1 MANEYSTLIDPVR
14 SPDNIIHQGY
24 TSEALERALRGEVE
38 FGPPNMRD
46 YGESN
51 VWDILNLLETAANPG
66 PWDTLKANL
75 TVPGT
80 ETRIF
85 PTAENQ
91 LNMARMSLAMPG
103 TPEYGKATIEQ
114 QSAKQLLPV
123 LEGMS
128 NRSTPDNPMGL
139 PWQEQV
145 PEPEDGIWD
154 SIRDFLVQPAGAQA
168 DTPLYSDP
176 IAGLPYDD
184 PIAGLP
190 NVDITPGYANF
201 SNRIGW
207 QGALRGLEEDLIKGR
222 PDISG
227 NLAMPSGARATG
239 LYAEPR
245 RELPD
250 WVPEP
255 IKNFFKPD
263 LRPTNI
269 EEYREGDP
277 TWIRNY
283 NPFWTPDW
291 DDSDLVYP
299 QSSGVKIPELGQL
312 LASTEYIPS
321 FTERMETG
329 PQILSTGSSYEAPM
343 DTDIITDIN
352 LSDTLAEAMGRML
365 ENRAQYGLADIS
377 DVERRRGAETLF
389 EEAERAPE
397 IRQRLI
403 ERGPSSIREAL
414 ESRNISFLPF
424 RRASIAIP
432 EGLPANKPFPES
444 VTKLPEAVKLISAPP
459 PQIRKPEPQPEA
471 RREPEKPQAVKPKP
485 VKPKPAKTQ
494 SQTTAARRKRTST
507 KAKVNKVA
515 KETKVPKSAASEA
528 LSRARGDAN
537 KAIMIAPVIH
547 HFTEKKKKD
556 PTVYVPS
563 IRVGPTG
570 QWIGGL

>member
-1 MANEYSTLIDPVR
+1 MANEYSTLIDPAR
-14 SPDNIIHQGY
+14 SLDNIIHQGY
-24 TSEALERALRGEVE
+24 TSEALERALRGEAE

-51 VWDILNLLETAANPG
+51 VWGIQNLLETAANPG

-80 ETRIF
+80 DTQLLPASEDL
-85 PTAENQ
+85 

-145 PEPEDGIWD
+145 PEPEDGMWD

-168 DTPLYSDP
+168 AYTPLYNDP
-176 IAGLPYDD
+176 IAGLPEGFGGAYRETEPFVDR
-184 PIAGLP
+184 ARRWVKSLP
-190 NVDITPGYANF
+190 YVDAYIENRDHNMMVHGSPSIDGKLAVSEEGAN
-201 SNRIGW
+201 SVRRN
-207 QGALRGLEEDLIKGR
+207 LEKLLGSERYLKFMQFVN
-222 PDISG
+222 PTEF
-227 NLAMPSGARATG
+227 PPT
-239 LYAEPR
+239 
-245 RELPD
+245 
-250 WVPEP
+250 
-255 IKNFFKPD
+255 PD
-263 LRPTNI
+263 L
-269 EEYREGDP
+269 
-277 TWIRNY
+277 
-283 NPFWTPDW
+283 
-291 DDSDLVYP
+291 
-299 QSSGVKIPELGQL
+299 QL
-312 LASTEYIPS
+312 LIPPEASLEHIPS

-343 DTDIITDIN
+343 DTDIIADIN
-352 LSDTLAEAMGRML
+352 LSDKTADRRDLIEAAMGRML

-397 IRQRLI
+397 VRQRLI

-424 RRASIAIP
+424 QQASIAIP
-432 EGLPANKPFPES
+432 EGLPSNKPFPES
-444 VTKLPEAVKLISAPP
+444 VTKLPEAVELMSAPP
-459 PQIRKPEPQPEA
+459 PQIRKPEPQPEV
-471 RREPEKPQAVKPKP
+471 RREPEKPQAVKPKPVKSKP